1 MTVFESW
8 ERKRVREL
16 SSSLNSQTTSM
27 TCNRRKKRS
36 VPSAANAIRFF
47 KIITTTSLDAAKLK
61 VLYMQKIPNNFTR
74 KYGGDMSNPTFL
86 KPPDGTEWTINW
98 TKDDGDIW
106 FQKGWKEFATYY
118 SLDYGHMVLFEYKGT
133 SHFEVHVFDKST
145 LEIQYPFHA
154 TQDEQDNDNSVEI
167 LEELPPS
174 SCNKR
179 KTKLKSPVSC
189 PQPHKKL
196 RTDTSGDVER
206 SSKLQSMPE
215 HVQIKEDVGA
225 TTECLKVEQLVCK
238 ITEAL
243 NRAATFSSKSPSFM
257 VVMKPSYFHQFY
269 LHVPSQF
276 VGKYLKKKQS
286 DILLQVL
293 EGRTWYA
300 SYSFGRIK
308 GGWKKFSSDNNLKVG
323 DVCLFELTKKRPLS
337 FKVVIF
343 SIGEEL
349 HSPPPQED
357 MGVTTECLK
366 VEQLTSEITKAV
378 MGVTNFRSKN
388 PSFMVVMK
396 PAYLRHYMNVPSE
409 FIAKYLK
416 KKPSDILLQVL
427 NRRTWPVRYKF
438 GKITTGWKKFASG
451 NNLKVGDVCL
461 FELTKSLPLSFKVL
475 IFRVGEEIHSSP
487 PQESIQGYGVNWRD
501 LGRIPHIESKTVI
514 VSGGGKAT
522 QRTSR
527 LITSPNSFTNGA
539 LEEANK
545 FTSQNP
551 FFTVIIEPDFHED
564 YRPRVPNAFVRNYF
578 NNKQQM
584 VMLQYGNKLWDV
596 KLLCYPY
603 AGSSKFSRGWSLFA
617 RESKLLGGDVC
628 VFELIK
634 REDFVLHVHIFRG
647 HF

>member
-1 MTVFESW
+1 
-8 ERKRVREL
+8 
-16 SSSLNSQTTSM
+16 
-27 TCNRRKKRS
+27 
-36 VPSAANAIRFF
+36 
-47 KIITTTSLDAAKLK
+47 
-61 VLYMQKIPNNFTR
+61 MQKIPNNFTR
-74 KYGGDMSNPTFL
+74 KYGGDMSNPIFL
-86 KPPDGTEWTINW
+86 KPPDGTGWRIYW
-98 TKDDGDIW
+98 TKYDGDIW

-118 SLDYGHMVLFEYKGT
+118 SLDYGHMVLFEYKDT
-133 SHFEVHVFDKST
+133 CHFEVHIFDKST

-154 TQDEQDNDNSVEI
+154 KDEQDKISDNSVEI

-196 RTDTSGDVER
+196 RTSTSGDVER
-206 SSKLQSMPE
+206 SSKLQNMPE
-215 HVQIKEDVGA
+215 HVQIKGLGGENLA
-225 TTECLKVEQLVCK
+225 SL
-238 ITEAL
+238 
-243 NRAATFSSKSPSFM
+243 
-257 VVMKPSYFHQFY
+257 
-269 LHVPSQF
+269 
-276 VGKYLKKKQS
+276 GKNY
-286 DILLQVL
+286 I
-293 EGRTWYA
+293 
-300 SYSFGRIK
+300 
-308 GGWKKFSSDNNLKVG
+308 
-323 DVCLFELTKKRPLS
+323 PLYH
-337 FKVVIF
+337 K
-343 SIGEEL
+343 
-349 HSPPPQED
+349 D

-388 PSFMVVMK
+388 PSFMVVIK

-416 KKPSDILLQVL
+416 KKRSDILLQVL
-427 NRRTWPVRYKF
+427 NRRTWLVSYTF

-451 NNLKVGDVCL
+451 
-461 FELTKSLPLSFKVL
+461 L
-475 IFRVGEEIHSSP
+475 IFRVGEEIHSPP
-487 PQESIQGYGVNWRD
+487 PQESIQGDGVNWRD
-501 LGRIPHIESKTVI
+501 LGRIPHIESKTI
-514 VSGGGKAT
+514 IISGGGKAT

-551 FFTVIIEPDFHED
+551 FFTVIIKPDFHED

-596 KLLCYPY
+596 KLICYPH
-603 AGSSKFSRGWSLFA
+603 AGSSKFSRGWTLFA

-628 VFELIK
+628 VFELIN
-634 REDFVLHVHIFRG
+634 REYHMLHVHIFRG
-647 HF
+647 HY